1 VKPESGAVATAR
13 ERSRTPE
20 ARRWP
25 GRPRATADGWPGGGP
40 GTAGAP
46 VTVIAKEAHMN
57 WDRIEGNWKQL
68 KGKAKVQ
75 WGKLT
80 DDHLDVIAGK
90 REQLVG
96 RVQEQYGVGKDEAE
110 RQVDAFAGT
119 FKESDFKKGP
129 RA

>member
-1 VKPESGAVATAR
+1 LGA
-13 ERSRTPE
+13 P
-20 ARRWP
+20 RR
-25 GRPRATADGWPGGGP
+25 
-40 GTAGAP
+40 GTAGAHAQP
-46 VTVIAKEAHMN
+46 IAKEAQMN

-68 KGKAKVQ
+68 KGRAKVQ

-96 RVQEQYGVGKDEAE
+96 RVQEQYGIGKDEAE

-119 FKESDFKKGP
+119 FKESDFKANGKGP